1 MTELHPN
8 KIIFFNNF
16 IDNSVQV
23 YCLKCLFTLEEYIDL
38 YFKIENRLL
47 Q

>member
-16 IDNSVQV
+16 IDNSS
-23 YCLKCLFTLEEYIDL
+23 LLLEMSTLEEYIDF

-47 Q
+47 H

>member
-16 IDNSVQV
+16 IDNSS
-23 YCLKCLFTLEEYIDL
+23 LLLEMSTLEEYIDL

-47 Q
+47 H